1 MSSIKYKAKFQQEL
15 NELYPMGKKK
25 EEKNMNRSG
34 STCSD
39 H

>member
-25 EEKNMNRSG
+25 KKKKKHEQKWL
-34 STCSD
+34 
-39 H
+39 HL